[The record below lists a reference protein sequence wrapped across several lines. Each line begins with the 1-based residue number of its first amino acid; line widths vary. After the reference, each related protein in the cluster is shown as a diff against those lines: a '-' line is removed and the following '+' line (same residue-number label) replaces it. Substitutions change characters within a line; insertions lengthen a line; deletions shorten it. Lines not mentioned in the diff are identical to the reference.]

1 MIMSNALRLLI
12 LAAAF
17 TFSPAAL
24 AQTTTA
30 TDEGAYSTQNEQEDG
45 MDLGWLGLLGLAG
58 LAGLRKRP
66 EHHDTTRTTAIR

>member
-1 MIMSNALRLLI
+1 MSNALRLFI

-17 TFSPAAL
+17 TFSHAAL

-30 TDEGAYSTQNEQEDG
+30 TDDYSTQNEQD
-45 MDLGWLGLLGLAG
+45 DDFDYGWLGLLGLAG